1 LFEIENV
8 ENFAHLFFVC
18 KIVYACLFSTC
29 GLIFL
34 YVLVFPLSMMVD
46 SMEFEIFLENG
57 VVPLVIHV
65 NDGKVVV
72 HDQTFAINFKLQIS
86 SILLEKMVLNFMG
99 KVA

>member
-1 LFEIENV
+1 
-8 ENFAHLFFVC
+8 
-18 KIVYACLFSTC
+18 
-29 GLIFL
+29 
-34 YVLVFPLSMMVD
+34 MMVD
-46 SMEFEIFLENG
+46 SMEFKIFLENG
-57 VVPLVIHV
+57 VIPFVIYV

>member
-1 LFEIENV
+1 
-8 ENFAHLFFVC
+8 
-18 KIVYACLFSTC
+18 
-29 GLIFL
+29 
-34 YVLVFPLSMMVD
+34 MMVD